1 MSEMA
6 GVFKQYDIRG
16 IFGDEVTEELAYK
29 IGRAFVTFLGC
40 ASVVVGRDMRNSS
53 DMLCIALSKGI
64 TDQGANVIDIGLVTT
79 PVLYYAARDA
89 EAAIMIT
96 ASHNPPEFNGF
107 KLCRQ
112 DAVPLS
118 GASGI
123 QNIERLVEKKKF
135 AEPAAKGNVK
145 KIDVVDNYIDHI
157 LGFAEGISEVKIVID
172 TANAVAGLTIPKL
185 LTRLNCDFVHL
196 YPELDGTF
204 PNHEADPLKPK
215 NTEDLRKE
223 VVKQNAQL
231 GVAFD
236 GDADR
241 CIFIDERGETISADM
256 ITALI
261 SSKLLK
267 ERPGETILYDLRS
280 SWAVK
285 EEIEK
290 AGGRPVQCRVGHSFI
305 KTQMREENALFA
317 GELSGHFYFRD
328 NGFVESSELAVVSVL
343 SILSLTKQP
352 LSSII
357 QPIQRYFASGEINF
371 QVADKETVLKRLED
385 KYGNGRAYHLD
396 GLSVEFDDWWFNVRP
411 SNTEPFLRLN
421 LEAKNKELMVQ
432 KKEELERIISS

>member
-1 MSEMA
+1 MA

-16 IFGDEVTEELAYK
+16 LVGDEVTEELAYR

-40 ASVVVGRDMRNSS
+40 ASVVVGRDMRTSS
-53 DMLCIALSKGI
+53 EKLHSALSKGI
-64 TDQGANVIDIGLVTT
+64 TDQGANVTDIGLVTT

-89 EAAIMIT
+89 EAAIIVT

-112 DAVPLS
+112 EAVPLS
-118 GASGI
+118 GETGI
-123 QNIERLVEKKKF
+123 QDVERLVEKNKF
-135 AEPAAKGNVK
+135 TEPAAKGSIK
-145 KIDVVDNYIDHI
+145 KKEVVDDYIKHV
-157 LGFAEGISEVKIVID
+157 LSFAKGISGIKIVID

-185 LTRLNCDFVHL
+185 LRKLKCHFVHL

-241 CIFIDERGETISADM
+241 CIFIDERGKTISADM

-261 SSKLLK
+261 SSDLLK

-328 NGFVESSELAVVSVL
+328 NGFVESTELAVVSVL
-343 SILSLTKQP
+343 SILSHTKQP
-352 LSSII
+352 LSRII
-357 QPIQRYFASGEINF
+357 QPIKRYFASGEINF
-371 QVADKETVLKRLED
+371 QVADKEAVLERLEG
-385 KYGNGRAYHLD
+385 KYGDGHTYHLD

-421 LEAKNKELMVQ
+421 LEARNNELMVQ
-432 KKEELERIISS
+432 KKEELEKIISS